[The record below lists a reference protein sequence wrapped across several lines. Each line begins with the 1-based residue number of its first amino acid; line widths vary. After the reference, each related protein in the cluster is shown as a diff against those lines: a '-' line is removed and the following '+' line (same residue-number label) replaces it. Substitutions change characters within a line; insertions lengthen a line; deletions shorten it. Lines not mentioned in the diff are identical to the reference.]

1 VIAPYGDAY
10 LGTRPTPQRQPLR
23 TVAKQEQAAIRA
35 KYDAASDSV
44 EFQNYWANTDAYD
57 ADSANSKSVRTRLV
71 KRSRYE
77 IANNGYADG
86 IAQTHAN
93 FVVGLGP
100 NVNVDTG
107 SDRINERVRA
117 AWASWAQAIHLRRKL
132 WCLAHAKLVDGESF
146 ALFAENLSV
155 DDRIK
160 LDVKPIECDQVTT
173 PYLPHREVGVIDGMV
188 FDRWGN
194 VLWYDILPEHPGGMW
209 SYAYQQPDQIRP
221 RYVGHW
227 YAMRRPGQHRG
238 IPELTSTLQV
248 GASSRR
254 WREST
259 VSAAETAASV
269 AAALETDMPPGDADQ
284 VRPFET
290 MEIERRMMTALPM
303 GWKLSQMVAQHP
315 NATYESFNRAQI
327 AEQARPKNMPYNMAA
342 CDSSQSSYASGRLD
356 FQPYFAGVD
365 IERADCQDTV
375 LNKLF
380 RQWWKEAAIVYGFGD
395 PLVLPVVGWDWP
407 NHPVADLAAEA
418 NATDTG
424 LKNGTKTLR
433 QVYADNGD
441 DFDIA
446 VRQMAADYGLTEQQM
461 RETLRLAVFNGTN
474 QLGSIAQANVQREN
488 AQSRQQQGGEQ

>member
-1 VIAPYGDAY
+1 
-10 LGTRPTPQRQPLR
+10 
-23 TVAKQEQAAIRA
+23 
-35 KYDAASDSV
+35 
-44 EFQNYWANTDAYD
+44 
-57 ADSANSKSVRTRLV
+57 
-71 KRSRYE
+71 
-77 IANNGYADG
+77 
-86 IAQTHAN
+86 
-93 FVVGLGP
+93 
-100 NVNVDTG
+100 
-107 SDRINERVRA
+107 
-117 AWASWAQAIHLRRKL
+117 
-132 WCLAHAKLVDGESF
+132 
-146 ALFAENLSV
+146 
-155 DDRIK
+155 
-160 LDVKPIECDQVTT
+160 
-173 PYLPHREVGVIDGMV
+173 
-188 FDRWGN
+188 
-194 VLWYDILPEHPGGMW
+194 MW

-254 WREST
+254 WREAT
-259 VSAAETAASV
+259 VSAAETAASF
-269 AAALETDMPPGDADQ
+269 ASLLYTDMPPGDADQ
-284 VRPFET
+284 VRPFES
-290 MEIERRMMTALPM
+290 MEIERRMMAALPM
-303 GWKLSQMVAQHP
+303 GWRAEQMVAQHP
-315 NATYESFNRAQI
+315 NATYDSFNRAQI
-327 AEQARPKNMPYNMAA
+327 AECARPKNMPYNMAA

-380 RQWWKEAAIVYGFGD
+380 RQWWKEAALVYGFGD
-395 PLVLPVVGWDWP
+395 PRVLPVVRWDWP

-424 LKNGTKTLR
+424 LRNGTKTLR

-446 VRQMAADYGLTEQQM
+446 VRQMAADYGLAEERM

-488 AQSRQQQGGEQ
+488 AQARQQQGGNQ